1 LARRRRKR
9 IKQVRRVRRPSRYFQ
24 CPRCGAMTL
33 TIDFKKLDSADHKL
47 AIARC
52 GTCHLY
58 CELEVPAVYDRVDVY
73 NRISDLAYEGRLE
86 ECSKPYQEPEG
97 EEAEEPTEGEG
108 EEGPEEGQ

>member
-33 TIDFKKLDSADHKL
+33 TIDFKKLNSADHKL

-58 CELEVPAVYDRVDVY
+58 CELEVPAVYDRIDVY
-73 NRISDLAYEGRLE
+73 NRISDLAYEGRRTRSRRVRRPRSLRRVKARKVLRKA
-86 ECSKPYQEPEG
+86 SSF
-97 EEAEEPTEGEG
+97 
-108 EEGPEEGQ
+108 